1 MSSSTQKH
9 RTFVSEPMAG
19 KPVTAV
25 PGIGPTLG
33 RELNREGISK
43 ASGLL
48 GQYLVHDRN
57 PQSFSQWVKR
67 SSGANSHQANACT
80 QAMKEWTD
88 NNL

>member
-9 RTFVSEPMAG
+9 RNFVSEPMAG

-43 ASGLL
+43 VRKTPTHTKSRIWFL
-48 GQYLVHDRN
+48 DMN
-57 PQSFSQWVKR
+57 DFNEP
-67 SSGANSHQANACT
+67 
-80 QAMKEWTD
+80 
-88 NNL
+88 